1 MANKKCKSHN
11 FSKEQDSG
19 DLNFISL
26 KGKTVEEIIN
36 EIEAVLGKVNFSTSL
51 DSSKEPDTYQKS
63 INSLIDTIIEKLK
76 EKTDLSITI
85 GRPEIRTI
93 RNHFKSKLLPK
104 PLTKVEISIQNAI
117 SGIELVTEDE
127 RRSINFRSITREIY
141 GSDKAIDNFRQ
152 SQFEGEMRTRMI
164 IDTKRR
170 VIIDDIDDLN
180 SAIREYQ
187 VEQFKVLTDYLKSL
201 KKFTDPDDTS
211 KEIVPSL
218 MYYPDG
224 QTKIPTLT
232 KSHVVAFQMM
242 YNIIHDKKKNKALE
256 TELENG
262 WMAAINGQGDAS
274 FYNAVNAYVNLVYFD
289 DVIKEAFGEYL
300 SINYDYAQPIVSID
314 GKKHYKYSFTKGNSN
329 NTKHFGEE
337 VQNALA
343 KMSKFQQI
351 LIRSIPIYDY
361 ETTLIEYGNLEPKD
375 FIGSFA
381 KLLDIGSKVSLQA
394 EEDFVKAIS
403 IFQDHPEKALKII
416 FERLFIN
423 ENAAKKGKERE
434 TQLLTQL
441 KKLGLDDNSINYI
454 YSVYRTC
461 FKGKNSWNNIESDYI
476 KEHGYKSSRYS
487 LIDTLF
493 GVMDSNVIMNYLQ
506 TTYNYDQNE
515 VKTSIK
521 SHYSANRT
529 KFDII
534 NNVNSVTIDR
544 ENKDDI
550 LSRFK
555 IQRINK
561 GKNYSV
567 TLNSFGKDVTFKL
580 TPNSKINLLSK
591 QLTSNGL
598 TITGLDTVKEI
609 NLSDRSYRRKL
620 ASRTGLTE
628 QEQTFMTILDFI
640 DTMLGTSFG
649 IDGDGIKEFRMLLNE
664 SKNNLNEIFASA
676 VRALLVTDIYS
687 QFEKATKP
695 SGEKYTKVE
704 LLQFLSDNDIYST
717 KIEALSDR
725 EKKEYFIK
733 RYDGWQLNSLRSNQK
748 WIEDLSKVRAILTG
762 ATSKSVLSNLEG
774 DKIPVYGPGFLGARI
789 EQQLKRSKDNNSSSA
804 FLLFPNNPKAIRAK
818 VVNTDV
824 QTKSGLKKSIKQM
837 TQGELLYDAIVN
849 KFIIPYLDNDKSI
862 YTQPTTYSD
871 KTKFLLYQVSL
882 EALEIDLT
890 SDNLD
895 STIEQKIQNTIGKAY
910 EAVYKE
916 VSLDYAKIFPEFV
929 VNGEI
934 DISQVQYWMKT
945 HKEQDLIAKA
955 SKSGVTVYRDVH
967 YRQMAGKKLS
977 INELLYNYAN
987 GLFKEQALHN
997 RLQQEKQSFIKDLL
1011 SNRLSFRID
1020 YTENGE
1026 LDSVN
1031 GNAITKFII
1040 KLKGSNIAKSWI
1052 RGDKLI
1058 LAKIKRKNGT
1068 YIPVTN
1074 AKFKLQ
1080 PGEEFIINPVLNAF
1094 FMVDNL
1100 IGNNLRFS
1108 LTGSEINHKVKAL
1121 AKLNL
1126 LKISTGKITVDGK
1139 VDTLANHTD
1148 FIRQFSPTYDRFLAE
1163 SERAAEKA
1171 RQKTRKFQS
1180 VDKTISFY
1188 ELSEAIQNAKNYI
1201 SSHPNPDVINELQL
1215 LEKVYNEQIYKVE
1228 NGAQNAQFKRN
1239 VIIPGTMRYYLQG
1252 RLNGIGSKMKIAV
1265 IEDLGAKVFNF
1276 DGKSDKI
1283 DAHDGSALENPF
1295 TSILE
1300 NWSLQDCEV
1309 GTVKKPIQHWYD
1321 DRFMSATLLKY
1332 AVDTITNQWMRQSEG
1347 NNPNNKEQGI
1357 MLRHLFKKMTNVRWH
1372 KTTQDGQIIEGAWKF
1387 GPIDL
1392 ISGCAYRD
1400 NPVGKEYLGSRE
1412 IDFREHIL
1420 EATGA
1425 DAQSKRLFYI
1435 DGNTYYNISN
1445 FGIENGVYYTEETQ
1459 VDNYGNS
1466 IGQTEKVYHYFN
1478 DKTSEHT
1485 KSKTLLEKSDGFHT
1499 VDSLFELHTAFGGIY
1514 SASLDEEG
1522 ILQYSEASNFV
1533 VAKYINNVAEIK
1545 PGADPNDLTQDSYY
1559 QPLKEAMIDVLA
1571 NNSAVKNGAGNMN
1584 PTSSFY
1590 DDTDF
1595 KYIVVGTNGYGIQ
1608 MDADHEADEGHMTE
1622 FSQVISSLDAG
1633 GRLHDYVSQIYETL
1647 GQIAL
1652 DLSGVELDAIE
1663 YFRESG
1669 NKTKVVD
1676 IIGRTLIN
1684 NLSKNKGQA
1693 GLANA
1698 IIDNI
1703 KEGFNLNTD
1712 HALDEFK
1719 IPFSDPNIYSTILS
1733 TFVSIINKK
1742 SIKRQYPGQGT
1753 VMVPGYNMSMIYDID
1768 GKEYQFEDLIKKAYA
1783 AGFTPDPSITD
1794 ISQKNRDVVRKYL
1807 QSKQN
1812 EILPSSIEEF
1822 QPTENVRISYIQLFN
1837 VEGLDNNLVEYE
1849 IVDKPWESD
1858 PTKVNKA
1865 LNVYIK
1871 GQKHLGYFQLVKDY
1885 EDNYYSVHFKT
1896 GDPDTGSTEQIIDE
1910 SGNPKYGST
1919 SEQRAI
1925 LYQQL
1930 YNAIPDGAKVST
1942 YGNISDGGLYA
1953 LNKLMTETIFGTP
1966 AKNIVEQRN
1975 FGVFD
1980 RSGKPIEI
1988 PVFQKLGSNMTYEQ
2002 STSKTIEASLD
2013 DINDYYL
2020 FKDDIV
2026 AFLNKKGIINPT
2038 NITYQKNIMVPRNLA
2053 PVKISW
2059 QYEDENRV
2067 KHTMNIFDHWRI
2079 KGLYLRIAELER
2091 LKDSGKISGKVM
2103 DVEIKKAR
2111 KEFKPQQAF
2120 DELEEGKYVTQDG
2133 KIFKISNLKN
2143 TAAELIM
2150 SNLYRSKFGLSN
2162 GDSLA
2167 DILDK
2172 GEDYFVKKLS
2182 LSANSLISS
2191 ESYDLAYTK
2200 SDGRNLY
2207 ITFKPIKDNDETF
2220 DSTKRAWNNVIP
2232 RDFEYPAGT
2241 KEEDK
2246 TIIQRMFYA
2255 SKDNIPLFEVGRKI
2269 LRDDVQYDK
2278 KLKKFV
2284 SVNQTNKG
2292 EKIVMPN
2299 QSRFERY
2306 GEDKVLEKIFFISNN
2321 LVTET
2326 QQDGDKKYKL
2336 YNINREEVARV
2347 LHRREYTEK
2356 ELTYTNS
2363 KGETKTLTP
2372 DEKFD
2377 QEVDAFISHLLAKIY
2392 QTEDFNGMQLN
2403 TQMSLISSIILEN
2416 TLYKLGNELS
2426 YDSDISSYIKN
2437 RLYTAVT
2444 KKTITGSTVSLS
2456 PRFLR
2461 NALLEFNTKLAKKQ
2475 YASFLKS
2482 QEFIVSRIPAQTL
2495 QSFMQMRNVGF
2506 TGVTSNQCF
2515 VSHWQTW

>member
-26 KGKTVEEIIN
+26 KGETVEEIIN

-201 KKFTDPDDTS
+201 KKFTDPDDSS

-461 FKGKNSWNNIESDYI
+461 FKGKNSWDNIESDYI

-580 TPNSKINLLSK
+580 TTNSKINLLSK

-628 QEQTFMTILDFI
+628 QEQTFMTVLDFI
-640 DTMLGTSFG
+640 DAMLGTSFG

-733 RYDGWQLNSLRSNQK
+733 RYDGWQLSSLRSNQK

-945 HKEQDLIAKA
+945 HEEQDLIAKA

-997 RLQQEKQSFIKDLL
+997 RLQQEKQSFIRDLL

-1031 GNAITKFII
+1031 GNAITKFIV

-1094 FMVDNL
+1094 FMVDYL

-1163 SERAAEKA
+1163 SKRAAEEA
-1171 RQKTRKFQS
+1171 YQKTGQFQS

-1201 SSHPNPDVINELQL
+1201 SSNPNPDVINELQL

-1372 KTTQDGQIIEGAWKF
+1372 ETTQDGQIIEGAWKF

-1400 NPVGKEYLGSRE
+1400 NSVGKEYLGSRE

-1595 KYIVVGTNGYGIQ
+1595 KYIVVGTIGYGIQ
-1608 MDADHEADEGHMTE
+1608 MDAVHEADEGHMTE

-1794 ISQKNRDVVRKYL
+1794 ISQKNRDIVQKFL
-1807 QSKQN
+1807 QSKQKELPMDPN
-1812 EILPSSIEEF
+1812 QEIF
-1822 QPTENVRISYIQLFN
+1822 QPTDNVRISYTQLFN
-1837 VEGLDNNLVEYE
+1837 VEGLD
-1849 IVDKPWESD
+1849 
-1858 PTKVNKA
+1858 
-1865 LNVYIK
+1865 
-1871 GQKHLGYFQLVKDY
+1871 
-1885 EDNYYSVHFKT
+1885 
-1896 GDPDTGSTEQIIDE
+1896 
-1910 SGNPKYGST
+1910 
-1919 SEQRAI
+1919 
-1925 LYQQL
+1925 
-1930 YNAIPDGAKVST
+1930 
-1942 YGNISDGGLYA
+1942 
-1953 LNKLMTETIFGTP
+1953 
-1966 AKNIVEQRN
+1966 
-1975 FGVFD
+1975 
-1980 RSGKPIEI
+1980 
-1988 PVFQKLGSNMTYEQ
+1988 EQ
-2002 STSKTIEASLD
+2002 STSNTIEVSLD

-2020 FKDDIV
+2020 FKGNIV

-2143 TAAELIM
+2143 IAAELIM

>member
-26 KGKTVEEIIN
+26 KGETVEEIIN

-201 KKFTDPDDTS
+201 KKFTDPDDSS

-461 FKGKNSWNNIESDYI
+461 FKGKNSWDNIESDYI

-580 TPNSKINLLSK
+580 TTNSKINLLSK

-628 QEQTFMTILDFI
+628 QEQTFMTVLDFI
-640 DTMLGTSFG
+640 DAMLGTSFG

-945 HKEQDLIAKA
+945 HEEQDLIAKA

-997 RLQQEKQSFIKDLL
+997 RLQQEKQSFIRDLL

-1163 SERAAEKA
+1163 SKRAAEEA
-1171 RQKTRKFQS
+1171 HQKTGQFQS

-1201 SSHPNPDVINELQL
+1201 SSNPNPDVINELQL

-1295 TSILE
+1295 ISILE

-1372 KTTQDGQIIEGAWKF
+1372 KTTQDGQIIKGAWKF

-1400 NPVGKEYLGSRE
+1400 NSVGKEYLGSRE

-1499 VDSLFELHTAFGGIY
+1499 VDSLFELHTVFGGIY

-1794 ISQKNRDVVRKYL
+1794 ISQKNRDIVQKFL
-1807 QSKQN
+1807 QSKQKELPMYTN
-1812 EILPSSIEEF
+1812 QEIF
-1822 QPTENVRISYIQLFN
+1822 QPTDNVRISYTQLFN
-1837 VEGLDNNLVEYE
+1837 VEGLD
-1849 IVDKPWESD
+1849 
-1858 PTKVNKA
+1858 
-1865 LNVYIK
+1865 
-1871 GQKHLGYFQLVKDY
+1871 
-1885 EDNYYSVHFKT
+1885 
-1896 GDPDTGSTEQIIDE
+1896 
-1910 SGNPKYGST
+1910 
-1919 SEQRAI
+1919 
-1925 LYQQL
+1925 
-1930 YNAIPDGAKVST
+1930 
-1942 YGNISDGGLYA
+1942 
-1953 LNKLMTETIFGTP
+1953 
-1966 AKNIVEQRN
+1966 
-1975 FGVFD
+1975 
-1980 RSGKPIEI
+1980 
-1988 PVFQKLGSNMTYEQ
+1988 EQ
-2002 STSKTIEASLD
+2002 STSKTIEVSLD

-2059 QYEDENRV
+2059 QYEDENGV

-2150 SNLYRSKFGLSN
+2150 SNLYKSKFGLSN